1 MGTEKMAGIQERLP
15 PKKEKKLLRILLT
28 SLVVIGSLAVLI
40 FGAVLA
46 NAQFYEGRVYPGIY
60 AGNYHLGGL
69 NSEQIKNL
77 IENYNNRLSREGL
90 TFAVSGLDGTE
101 HQVVVANMRGAGD
114 TATELL
120 RVDSVRLVEKA
131 MGYGRKGNWWQNIYE
146 PWRYRFFAPRFIT
159 ADVIADDKGFLESLK
174 TSLSF
179 LETPSR
185 NANVKITAISPL
197 EYRVLEEQAGGIFEY
212 EKIIPRVK
220 DRLALL
226 SFSSVPVA
234 LERFKPLI
242 LQADA
247 VAAAVNLPEI
257 ISYGNLGLNHIDSQT
272 QKRYDWVI
280 GPADYAGWLEV
291 AKDEKDNLVFG
302 LSKEKVMAYLE
313 LLRVEVDRPP
323 EDAKFTVENNKVKE
337 FQASVTGV
345 VLNTE
350 QTFEALDRAFRE
362 RNYRPAEATKTVSL
376 AMDIVEPNI
385 KISDINMMGIKD
397 LIGSGTSTFFDSHT
411 NRIKNIAHAVKRLN
425 GTLIQP
431 GEEFSALKYAGPFT
445 SENGFLPEEVIKGD
459 RITKEIGGGMCQIG
473 TTLFRMA
480 MNSGMSI
487 TARRNHSL
495 VVSYYADPYNHNPGT
510 DATLYEPSLDLK
522 FLNDT
527 GNSLLLVTEIDY
539 KKQLLTFSLWGTND
553 GRRGWYDRPVVLRWI
568 PAGEP
573 RMVESATLKPGE
585 KKCQA
590 AFRGAVAK
598 FTYTRITPAGE
609 RIERVFD
616 SYYRPLPQICF
627 VGKELPPPPAP
638 ACAEGEVCPETSAAP
653 PIGE

>member
-1 MGTEKMAGIQERLP
+1 MGAEKMAGIQEQLP

-28 SLVVIGSLAVLI
+28 SLVVVGSLAVLI

-46 NAQFYEGRVYPGIY
+46 NAQFYEGRVFPGIY

-90 TFAVSGLDGTE
+90 TLAVSGLDGTE
-101 HQVVVANMRGAGD
+101 RQVVVANMRGVGD
-114 TATELL
+114 MATELL

-146 PWRYRFFAPRFIT
+146 PWRYRFFAPQFIT
-159 ADVIADDKGFLESLK
+159 ADVIADNKGFLESLK
-174 TSLSF
+174 ASLSF

-185 NANVKITAISPL
+185 NANVKITVISPL

-212 EKIIPRVK
+212 EKIFPRVK
-220 DRLALL
+220 ERLARL
-226 SFSSVPVA
+226 SFASVPAA

-247 VAAAVNLPEI
+247 AAAAVNLPEI

-280 GPADYAGWLEV
+280 GPSDYAGWLEV

-337 FQASVTGV
+337 FQASITGV

-350 QTFEALDRAFRE
+350 RTFEALDRAFRE

-609 RIERVFD
+609 RIERIFD

-638 ACAEGEVCPETSAAP
+638 VCAEGEVCPETPAAP
-653 PIGE
+653 TE